1 MKNDYFTTGEF
12 AKICSVSKQTLIY
25 YDRVG
30 IFSPDITGS
39 NGYRYYSYTQIETF
53 TVIAMLR
60 DLGVHIREI
69 SHGLPFSRGSDTAD
83 GSQINGNRKEDTDS
97 AADQAVY
104 R

>member
-39 NGYRYYSYTQIETF
+39 NGYRYYS
-53 TVIAMLR
+53 
-60 DLGVHIREI
+60 IR
-69 SHGLPFSRGSDTAD
+69 R
-83 GSQINGNRKEDTDS
+83 
-97 AADQAVY
+97 
-104 R
+104 

>member
-53 TVIAMLR
+53 TVIWR
-60 DLGVHIREI
+60 CRI
-69 SHGLPFSRGSDTAD
+69 LPLH
-83 GSQINGNRKEDTDS
+83 RKT
-97 AADQAVY
+97 V
-104 R
+104 

>member
-69 SHGLPFSRGSDTAD
+69 KAHMDCRSPEALIRLSLIH
-83 GSQINGNRKEDTDS
+83 I
-97 AADQAVY
+97 
-104 R
+104 